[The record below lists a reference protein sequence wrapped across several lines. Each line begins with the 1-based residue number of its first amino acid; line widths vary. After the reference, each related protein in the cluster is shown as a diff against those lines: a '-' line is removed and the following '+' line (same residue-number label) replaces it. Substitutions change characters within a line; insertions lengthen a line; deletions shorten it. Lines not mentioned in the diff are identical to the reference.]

1 MSAKDA
7 PDSTVESLPELLGRA
22 VNAHRAGRLDV
33 AYPLYR
39 SFLEQ
44 NPSHPLGLQFFGL
57 LHSQRGDYAEAIAY
71 MRESLRLFPEQAE
84 VANNLGNALKRA
96 GRPMDAVD
104 SYRRAC
110 EIQPRYRDAW
120 RNLGL
125 CLIDAEQLHDAEAA
139 FRRCL
144 ALDAKD
150 ARAWL
155 GIGVIGQQRGQYEEA
170 AAAYREALTLA
181 PDYAEAHHN
190 LGVCLRLRHR
200 PEEALSHYRSAQ
212 DLGLDQAELH
222 HNLGNALIDTGDAAG
237 AIDAYR
243 RALERDPGNL
253 DSHRNLNSLLWQHE
267 QLDDYLDSYA
277 HALERFPAAA
287 GLRIAWAA
295 ALNQQNEHSEAESVL
310 REGLTFAPEAGELK
324 SALAYSLEEQQR
336 WDEALSMHA
345 RAVASEPSVPNHH
358 VSYARALLACGRP
371 NEALDQAQ
379 IGAARNP
386 FNQRALAYLSLCWRM
401 LGDVRDRLLNDYDEM
416 VGIYELPIPAGFS
429 DIGEFNQALAAALEP
444 LHIAKRH
451 PAQQTLRHG
460 SQTSGD
466 LFVRREPEIRQLVQA
481 LDTCIRDYIG
491 RFPANPEHPL
501 FSRRLD
507 TFRFAAS
514 WSVKLARSGFHTMHV
529 HPLGWISSA
538 YYVQLPN
545 ALSESDAHGGGLTFG
560 TPDIDIGEAG
570 TAKRRI
576 QPVQGRLVLFPS
588 YMWHG
593 TVPFDTDGSRLTVAF
608 DVVPTS
614 DEH

>member
-7 PDSTVESLPELLGRA
+7 SDSTVESLPEMLGRA
-22 VNAHRAGRLDV
+22 VNAHRAGQLEV

-57 LHSQRGDYAEAIAY
+57 LHSQRGEYAEAIAY

-110 EIQPRYRDAW
+110 ELQPRFRDAW

-125 CLIDAEQLHDAEAA
+125 CLIDTGRLQDAEEA

-144 ALDAKD
+144 AIDPRD

-155 GIGVIGQQRGQYEEA
+155 GIGLVEQRRGQYEEA
-170 AAAYREALTLA
+170 VAAYREALMFE

-200 PEEALSHYRSAQ
+200 PEEALSHYGAAR
-212 DLGLDQAELH
+212 DLGLDRAELH
-222 HNLGNALIDTGDAAG
+222 LNVGNALIDTGDAVG

-243 RALERDPGNL
+243 RALERDPRNL

-267 QLDDYLDSYA
+267 QLGDYLQSYA
-277 HALERFPAAA
+277 RALERFPAAID
-287 GLRIAWAA
+287 LRVAWAT
-295 ALNQQNEHSEAESVL
+295 ALNQQDKHAAAESVL
-310 REGLTFAPEAGELK
+310 REGLTFAPESGELK
-324 SALAYSLEEQQR
+324 SALAYSLEEQRR
-336 WDEALSMHA
+336 WEEALSMHA
-345 RAVASEPSVPNHH
+345 RAVASQASVPNHH
-358 VSYARALLACGRP
+358 ISYARALLACGRP

-379 IGAARNP
+379 IGAARMP
-386 FNQRALAYLSLCWRM
+386 FDQRALAYLSLCWRM
-401 LGDVRDRLLNDYDEM
+401 LGDARDPLLNDYDGM
-416 VGIYELPIPAGFS
+416 VRIYELPVPAGFAS
-429 DIGEFNQALAAALEP
+429 IDEFNEALAAALEP

-466 LFVRREPEIRQLVQA
+466 LFVRREPAIQQLVAA
-481 LDTCIRDYIG
+481 LETCIRDYIDS
-491 RFPANPEHPL
+491 FPTNPEHPL
-501 FSRRLD
+501 FSRRLGA
-507 TFRFAAS
+507 FRFAAS

-538 YYVQLPN
+538 YYVQLPK

-560 TPDIDIGEAG
+560 APDIDIGEAG
-570 TAKRRI
+570 AAKRRI
-576 QPVQGRLVLFPS
+576 QPAPGRLVLFPS

-593 TVPFDTDGSRLTVAF
+593 TVPFDTEGSRLTVAF
-608 DVVPTS
+608 DVAPAS
-614 DEH
+614 DEQ

>member
-7 PDSTVESLPELLGRA
+7 PDSAVESLPEMLGRA
-22 VNAHRAGRLDV
+22 VNAHRAGQLDA

-57 LHSQRGDYAEAIAY
+57 LHSQRGDYAEAVGY

-96 GRPMDAVD
+96 GRPAEAID
-104 SYRRAC
+104 SYQRAC
-110 EIQPRYRDAW
+110 DIQPRYRDGW

-125 CLIDAEQLHDAEAA
+125 CLIDAGRLDDAEDA

-144 ALDAKD
+144 ALDPKD

-155 GIGVIGQQRGQYEEA
+155 SIGVIGQQRGQYDEA
-170 AAAYREALTLA
+170 VAAYREALMLA

-190 LGVCLRLRHR
+190 LGVCLRLEHR
-200 PEEALSHYRSAQ
+200 PEEALSHYRAAQ
-212 DLGLDQAELH
+212 EIGLDQAELH
-222 HNLGNALIDTGDAAG
+222 HNLGNALVDTGDAAG

-243 RALERDPGNL
+243 RALDRDPGNL

-267 QLDDYLDSYA
+267 QLDDYLESYA
-277 HALERFPAAA
+277 RALQRFPAAA
-287 GLRIAWAA
+287 GLRVAWAA
-295 ALNQQNEHSEAESVL
+295 ALNRQGKHAEAESIL
-310 REGLTFAPEAGELK
+310 REGLAIAPEAGGLK
-324 SALAYSLEEQQR
+324 SALAYSLEEQHR
-336 WDEALSMHA
+336 WDDALAMHA
-345 RAVASEPSVPNHH
+345 KAVASTPSVPNHH
-358 VSYARALLACGRP
+358 ISYARALLACGRP
-371 NEALDQAQ
+371 NEALDHAQA
-379 IGAARNP
+379 GAARTP
-386 FNQRALAYLSLCWRM
+386 FDQRALAYLSLCWRM
-401 LGDVRDRLLNDYDEM
+401 LGDARDRLLNDYDEM
-416 VGIYELPIPAGFS
+416 VRVYELPVPSGFTGIA
-429 DIGEFNQALAAALEP
+429 DFNEALAAALEP

-466 LFVRREPEIRQLVQA
+466 LFVRREPEIRQLVAA
-481 LDTCIRDYIG
+481 LETCIHDYVS

-507 TFRFAAS
+507 AFRFAAS
-514 WSVKLARSGFHTMHV
+514 WSVKLARNGFHTMHV

-538 YYVQLPN
+538 YYVQLPE

-570 TAKRRI
+570 AARRRI
-576 QPVQGRLVLFPS
+576 QPAQGRLVLFPS

-593 TVPFDTDGSRLTVAF
+593 TVPFDTAGTRLTVAF
-608 DVVPTS
+608 DVVPAS
-614 DEH
+614 DDQ